1 MPASAALTFKPD
13 RRSLLLGAAAVSV
26 AAGSPSTPVANAVGD
41 ESGMAD
47 VPGGKVWWLRASTAA
62 SKKTPLLT
70 LHGGPGSGHNYLLP
84 LKALADERPVIF
96 YDQLG
101 CGKADAPADD
111 SLYTIARAVQEVDAV
126 RKALKLDKVILYGHS
141 WGAMLALEYMIATGG
156 AGVEKLIVGGAL
168 ASIPQ
173 AVAGMGRLIDALPDG
188 AGARLKALE
197 AAHKETSQE
206 YQDLVGLFYQR
217 HLCRVPFPP
226 EVLATIENLG
236 KSPAY
241 RVMNGPNEFT
251 IVGNIKDWDRRADLG
266 KITLPTLITTGEFD
280 EITVDCHQTIQAG
293 VKGSE
298 LTIFGECSHLT
309 MNEKPDAYV
318 RTLRAF
324 MG

>member
-1 MPASAALTFKPD
+1 MPALTSLKLD
-13 RRSLLLGAAAVSV
+13 RRSLLLGTAAVSI
-26 AAGSPSTPVANAVGD
+26 AACAPPAPGPLVIAQENGT
-41 ESGMAD
+41 AD
-47 VPGGKVWWLRASTAA
+47 VPGGKVWWLRASTAG

-84 LKALADERPVIF
+84 LKALADERPVVF

-111 SLYTIARAVQEVDAV
+111 ALYTVARSVQEVDAV
-126 RKALKLDKVILYGHS
+126 RKALKLDKIILYGHS
-141 WGAMLALEYMIATGG
+141 WGAMLAIEYMIATGG
-156 AGVEKLIVGGAL
+156 AGVDKLILGGAL

-173 AVAGMGRLIDALPDG
+173 ASAGMSRLIDALPDG
-188 AGARLKALE
+188 AGARMKALE
-197 AAHKETSQE
+197 AEHKETSKE

-251 IVGNIKDWDRRADLG
+251 IVGTIKDWDRRADLG
-266 KITLPTLITTGEFD
+266 RIALPTLITTGEFD
-280 EITVDCHQTIQAG
+280 EITLDCHQTIQAG
-293 VKGSE
+293 IKGSE
-298 LTIFGECSHLT
+298 LTIFGDCSHLT